1 MSIQEKE
8 SRDPRIQRL
17 QMDEQKSTVQP
28 DEYWAT
34 YEVFHQAKR
43 GKHHTHVGSLH
54 APDAEMALVFAKEQ
68 YGRRGTCVNLWV
80 VKTTDIFAFH
90 QEDED
95 MFATLPEK
103 QHREAGIYKVRDR
116 IQAYQE
122 RMK

>member
-1 MSIQEKE
+1 MSQ
-8 SRDPRIQRL
+8 SLDPRVQRMSPTNDKT
-17 QMDEQKSTVQP
+17 QVQP
-28 DEYWAT
+28 DEYWGT

-43 GKHHTHVGSLH
+43 GKHHTHVGAVH
-54 APDAEMALVFAKEQ
+54 APDPEMALVFAKEQ

-80 VKTTDIFAFH
+80 VKTSDIYALRI
-90 QEDED
+90 EDED

-122 RMK
+122 RVKQ

>member
-1 MSIQEKE
+1 MSTPNND
-8 SRDPRIQRL
+8 SLDPRIKRL
-17 QMDEQKSTVQP
+17 QLDEEKSTIQP

-43 GKHHTHVGSLH
+43 GKFHSHVGSLH
-54 APDAEMALVFAKEQ
+54 APDAEMALIFAKEQ
-68 YGRRGTCVNLWV
+68 YGRRGVCVNLWV
-80 VKTTDIFAFH
+80 VKTSDIFAFH

-122 RMK
+122 RTR